1 MDQTEKDTLKHLRG
15 CIDEGEEFGP
25 TLLARYNDLLA
36 QEAREKGK
44 KLHQYSF
51 IVFTWLLLS
60 FPAISSCIDACS

>member
-1 MDQTEKDTLKHLRG
+1 MDQTEKDTLKRLRG
-15 CIDEGEEFGP
+15 RIDVCGP
-25 TLLARYNDLLA
+25 TLLDRYNDLLA

-60 FPAISSCIDACS
+60 FPAISSCIDACN

>member
-1 MDQTEKDTLKHLRG
+1 MDQTEKDTLKRLRG
-15 CIDEGEEFGP
+15 RIDEGEEFGP

-44 KLHQYSF
+44 KLQYSF

-60 FPAISSCIDACS
+60 FPVISSYIDACN

>member
-1 MDQTEKDTLKHLRG
+1 MDQTEKDTLKRLRG

-51 IVFTWLLLS
+51 IAFT
-60 FPAISSCIDACS
+60 